1 MLICVS
7 FIGVPRGMFDF
18 HPHLFVSPHPHL
30 TVMPVAAVKSTGRL
44 QRSAG
49 ERAEPGHPRRQG
61 QKSHA
66 GQALCQEKGEDDE
79 MPVTTGTYAE
89 KKKVRT
95 TRCLSRE
102 ARTPGNT

>member
-1 MLICVS
+1 MIFTLT
-7 FIGVPRGMFDF
+7 F
-18 HPHLFVSPHPHL
+18 LFPLTL

-79 MPVTTGTYAE
+79 MIVTRDKPSA
-89 KKKVRT
+89 KKKVRM
-95 TRCLSRE
+95 TR
-102 ARTPGNT
+102 